1 MRTLQEMHHGLR
13 PATATV
19 HAGAEPDA
27 VTGALSPPLVPAS
40 TYRQGSPAG
49 FEYGRAGNPVWER
62 LETLLTVLEEGGGA
76 LVMASGMAAIGGV
89 LELVP
94 AGGRVVAATNGYTGT
109 RVLLRHLHQTGRLQA
124 ELVPIEDTEV
134 VQAAVGGAALLCL
147 ETVTNPMLTVPDL
160 TACIAAAH
168 AVGALVMV
176 DNTVATPLTV
186 RPLTLGADLVVHSLS
201 KYLGGH
207 SDLIAGAVIARDQA
221 LLGALR
227 STRHRAGGILGQLET
242 WLALR
247 GARTLAVR
255 FERQQA
261 NAAELAR
268 RLEGHADVIAVSYP
282 GLASHRHHAR
292 AATQMTGGY
301 GALVAVEVHGGAERA
316 EALAAATGIWQPA
329 TSLGGVESTLERRA
343 RYPVDAEVCPPGM
356 LRLSC
361 GIEDVED
368 LWDDLVTA
376 LTETAHLV

>member
-1 MRTLQEMHHGLR
+1 MPDRSRNHR
-13 PATATV
+13 VATRAV
-19 HAGAEPDA
+19 HAGGEPDP
-27 VTGALSPPLVPAS
+27 VTGALAPPLVATS

-49 FEYGRAGNPVWER
+49 FEYGREGNPVWER
-62 LETLLTVLEEGGGA
+62 LETLLTELEDGSGA
-76 LVMASGMAAIGGV
+76 AVMASGMAAIAAV
-89 LELVP
+89 ADLVP
-94 AGGRVVAATNGYTGT
+94 GGSHVVAPANGYTGT
-109 RVLLRHLHQTGRLQA
+109 RVLLRRLQEAGRLRA
-124 ELVPIEDTEV
+124 DLVFIEDTEAV
-134 VQAAVGGAALLCL
+134 ESAVQGAALLCL

-160 TACIAAAH
+160 PACIAAAH
-168 AVGALVMV
+168 AAGALVMV

-207 SDLIAGAVIARDQA
+207 SDLVAGAVIARNVA
-221 LLGALR
+221 LLDRVRA
-227 STRHRAGGILGQLET
+227 TRHASGGILGQLET

-255 FERQQA
+255 FERQQT

-268 RLEGHADVIAVSYP
+268 RLESHPHVVAVSYP
-282 GLASHRHHAR
+282 GLASHPHHER
-292 AATQMTGGY
+292 AAAQMSGGF
-301 GALVAVEVHGGAERA
+301 GALIAVEVSGGAQRA
-316 EALAAATGIWQPA
+316 EACAAATRLWQPA

-343 RYPVDAEVCPPGM
+343 RYPIDAEVCPPGM

-376 LTETAHLV
+376 LAETRPAR